1 MHTLD
6 SRFLAL
12 GNCFAHRFSSEG
24 TFAYALSP
32 LPSSLAAHEDEP
44 PERSVVVHAST
55 GGAQRRHTITV
66 QMVDGSLTTTPRHI
80 EIHAGDL
87 VLWSADRSL
96 KTSFR
101 IRGRIGRMT
110 IDSARL
116 RHESVYTH
124 AFLLPGTYDWVDA
137 NGSEL
142 AGRVT
147 VLAPDQVSGEE
158 EWLESLQKGT
168 LVHVRGGR
176 AEPERVEIL
185 VGQTVVWAVEEAPGV
200 TVTDARLLGLDASP
214 TD

>member
-24 TFAYALSP
+24 TYSYSLSP

-44 PERSVVVHAST
+44 PHRSVVVRPSNGA
-55 GGAQRRHTITV
+55 AQRRHAITV
-66 QMVDGSLTTTPRHI
+66 QMIDGSLTATPQHM

-87 VLWSADRSL
+87 VLWAADRSL
-96 KTSFR
+96 KTGFR
-101 IRGRIGRMT
+101 VRGRIGRVT

-137 NGSEL
+137 NGSDL

-147 VLAPDQVSGEE
+147 VLAPDQVGREE
-158 EWLESLQKGT
+158 EWLESLQEGT
-168 LVHVRGGR
+168 LVHVRGDR
-176 AEPERVEIL
+176 AEPERVEII
-185 VGQTVVWAVEEAPGV
+185 VGQTVVWAIEDAPGV
-200 TVTDARLLGLDASP
+200 TVTDARLLGIDTSP
-214 TD
+214 TA